1 MHGFCSNKQKNALFI
16 TYNLCI
22 SKKNSNFA
30 RKVRKKGDKT
40 MCMYNL
46 ALNDE
51 LVRRTRQ
58 SFANED
64 DMKAWLQRQVE
75 ALMIEYNTSQQM
87 IRRNARAAI
96 AAMRRQSELNG
107 NAEMSLQDI
116 NTEIQQARL
125 KRKTTAQ

>member
-1 MHGFCSNKQKNALFI
+1 
-16 TYNLCI
+16 
-22 SKKNSNFA
+22 
-30 RKVRKKGDKT
+30 

-75 ALMIEYNTSQQM
+75 ALLIEYNTSQQM
-87 IRRNARAAI
+87 VRRNARAAV

-116 NTEIQQARL
+116 NTEIQQVRL
-125 KRKTTAQ
+125 SRKIKG

>member
-1 MHGFCSNKQKNALFI
+1 
-16 TYNLCI
+16 
-22 SKKNSNFA
+22 
-30 RKVRKKGDKT
+30 

-51 LVRRTRQ
+51 LVKRTRQ
-58 SFANED
+58 SFATEA

-75 ALMIEYNTSQQM
+75 ALMIEYNASQQTV
-87 IRRNARAAI
+87 RRSARAAI

-116 NTEIQQARL
+116 NTEIQQVRL
-125 KRKTTAQ
+125 SRKIKG

>member
-1 MHGFCSNKQKNALFI
+1 
-16 TYNLCI
+16 
-22 SKKNSNFA
+22 
-30 RKVRKKGDKT
+30 

-51 LVRRTRQ
+51 LVKRTRQ
-58 SFANED
+58 SFANEA

-87 IRRNARAAI
+87 VRRNARAAI

-116 NTEIQQARL
+116 NTEIQQVRL
-125 KRKTTAQ
+125 ERKSRDICG

>member
-1 MHGFCSNKQKNALFI
+1 
-16 TYNLCI
+16 
-22 SKKNSNFA
+22 
-30 RKVRKKGDKT
+30 
-40 MCMYNL
+40 MYNL

-87 IRRNARAAI
+87 VRRNARAAI

-116 NTEIQQARL
+116 NTEIQQVRL
-125 KRKTTAQ
+125 ERKSRDICG

>member
-1 MHGFCSNKQKNALFI
+1 
-16 TYNLCI
+16 
-22 SKKNSNFA
+22 
-30 RKVRKKGDKT
+30 

-51 LVRRTRQ
+51 LVKRTRQ
-58 SFANED
+58 SFATEA

-75 ALMIEYNTSQQM
+75 ALMIEYNTSQQTV
-87 IRRNARAAI
+87 RRSARAAI

-116 NTEIQQARL
+116 NTEIQQASRS
-125 KRKTTAQ
+125 KKTTAQ